1 MDTPIETL
9 EAASADIAAGRVQK
23 GARLAYE
30 AAFQAVADAAK
41 RHERPCKTIEDARNF
56 VQWMEGLPTDPDDPM
71 DNAPLF
77 DWDEEGQPIPLPAP
91 ELIGA
96 FDVAE
101 SFKHHGESPLE
112 LTYWEADEYAMFLPA
127 IRWLVKE
134 LETAQRRDP
143 SVWMR

>member
-1 MDTPIETL
+1 MPTPMETL
-9 EAASADIAAGRVQK
+9 DAAADHIAAGRVQE

-30 AAFQAVADAAK
+30 AAFRAVADAAR
-41 RHERPCKTIEDARNF
+41 RHKRPCKTIEDARKF
-56 VQWMEGLPTDPDDPM
+56 VCWLEGLPSEPDDPV

-77 DWDEEGQPIPLPAP
+77 DCDEAGQPIPLPAP
-91 ELIGA
+91 EFIGA

-101 SFKHHGESPLE
+101 SFKHHGDSPLE
-112 LTYWEADEYAMFLPA
+112 LTYWEPDEYAMFLPA
-127 IRWLVKE
+127 IQWLVEE

>member
-1 MDTPIETL
+1 MATPIETL
-9 EAASADIAAGRVQK
+9 EAASAEIAAGRVQK

-30 AAFQAVADAAK
+30 AAFRAVADAAK
-41 RHERPCKTIEDARNF
+41 RHKRPCETIEDARKF
-56 VQWMEGLPTDPDDPM
+56 VCWLEGLPSEPNDPV

-77 DWDEEGQPIPLPAP
+77 DWDEDGQPIPLPAP
-91 ELIGA
+91 EFIAA

-112 LTYWEADEYAMFLPA
+112 LTHWEPDGYAFYLPA
-127 IRWLVKE
+127 IRWLVVE

-143 SVWMR
+143 SVWIR

>member
-1 MDTPIETL
+1 MLTPMETF
-9 EAASADIAAGRVQK
+9 EAASADIAAGRVQE

-30 AAFQAVADAAK
+30 AAFGAVAAVAK
-41 RHERPCKTIEDARNF
+41 RHERPCKTIEDARKF
-56 VQWMEGLPTDPDDPM
+56 VCWLEGLPSEPDDPV

-77 DWDEEGQPIPLPAP
+77 DWDEDGQPIPLPAP
-91 ELIGA
+91 EFMGA

-112 LTYWEADEYAMFLPA
+112 LTYWEPDEYAMFLPA
-127 IRWLVKE
+127 IRWFIEE